1 MYNHIILTTSMR
13 IALQCYGG
21 MRCVLRDGHL
31 TNFIQTFP
39 EIFDPK
45 NDLDIFI
52 LTTRNDKRSTNQQ
65 IEESVQHL
73 RECFCDR
80 LKKILYYEDLPTE
93 IHQKEEEI
101 YETWKALETEK
112 VLTEEERVQ
121 YLDELSGG
129 IDQLYLKGQTQF
141 PHKDMQYHLQTNRT
155 LVFDKDEFVP
165 RYYYRRQILNTI
177 RHEYIAAEHESG
189 TRKAYDWVIMARMFD
204 MTYEK
209 VRPLE
214 FLSYPPEEQTVY
226 ASIDNIV
233 MGSPAIVDA
242 IFAPFSQKYPVI
254 GYEQW
259 SEPRFM
265 QTYRQYEMYWSYLRH
280 LTTYCSENQLLW
292 QCLQNCRK
300 FVNLRCGNGNMGL
313 IPSPDAYFLP
323 IFCELRGR

>member
-1 MYNHIILTTSMR
+1 
-13 IALQCYGG
+13 
-21 MRCVLRDGHL
+21 
-31 TNFIQTFP
+31 
-39 EIFDPK
+39 
-45 NDLDIFI
+45 
-52 LTTRNDKRSTNQQ
+52 
-65 IEESVQHL
+65 VQHL
-73 RECFCDR
+73 RECFGDR
-80 LKKILYYEDLPTE
+80 LKKVIYYEDLPSE

-101 YETWKALETEK
+101 YETWKALETNR
-112 VLTEEERVQ
+112 VLTEEETQQ
-121 YLDELSGG
+121 YQHELSGG
-129 IDQLYLKGQTQF
+129 IDQLYLKRHPF
-141 PHKDMQYHLQTNRT
+141 YPHADMQTHLISNRNI
-155 LVFDKDEFVP
+155 VFDKDEFVP

-177 RHEYIAAEHESG
+177 RHESEIE

-209 VRPLE
+209 MRPLD
-214 FLSYPPEEQTVY
+214 FLVGPPEEQTVY

-233 MGSPAIVDA
+233 MGSPETVDA
-242 IFAPFSQKYPVI
+242 IFAPFSQKYPVV

>member
-1 MYNHIILTTSMR
+1 MR

-21 MRCVLRDGHL
+21 TRCVLRHGHL

-73 RECFCDR
+73 RECFGVR
-80 LKKILYYEDLPTE
+80 LKKVIYYEDLPTE
-93 IHQKEEEI
+93 IHQKEDEI
-101 YETWKALETEK
+101 YETWKALETNRT
-112 VLTEEERVQ
+112 LTEEETAQ
-121 YLDELSGG
+121 YQHELSEG
-129 IDQLYLKGQTQF
+129 IDQLFLKGHPF
-141 PHKDMQYHLQTNRT
+141 YPHADMQTHLRNNQTLT
-155 LVFDKDEFVP
+155 FDKDEFVP
-165 RYYYRRQILNTI
+165 RYYYRRQILNAI
-177 RHEYIAAEHESG
+177 RHEYIAEEHESETG
-189 TRKAYDWVIMARMFD
+189 IRKAYDWVIMARMFD

-209 VRPLE
+209 MRPLD
-214 FLSYPPEEQTVY
+214 FLSGPPEELTAYV
-226 ASIDNIV
+226 SIDNIV

>member
-1 MYNHIILTTSMR
+1 MR

-21 MRCVLRDGHL
+21 TRCLLRHGHL

-73 RECFCDR
+73 RDSFGDR
-80 LKKILYYEDLPTE
+80 LKKILYYEDLPSE

-101 YETWKALETEK
+101 YHTWKALETNRT
-112 VLTEEERVQ
+112 LTEEETQQ
-121 YLDELSGG
+121 YQHELSEG
-129 IDQLYLKGQTQF
+129 INQLYLKRHPF
-141 PHKDMQYHLQTNRT
+141 YPHTDMQTHLLSNRNIF
-155 LVFDKDEFVP
+155 FDKDEFVP

-177 RHEYIAAEHESG
+177 RHESETKTH
-189 TRKAYDWVIMARMFD
+189 KAYDWVIMARMFD

-209 VRPLE
+209 IRPLD
-214 FLSYPPEEQTVY
+214 FLSGPPEEQTVY
-226 ASIDNIV
+226 VSIDNIV
-233 MGSPAIVDA
+233 MGSPEVVDA

-292 QCLQNCRK
+292 QCLQNSRK

-313 IPSPDAYFLP
+313 IPSPNAYFLP

>member
-1 MYNHIILTTSMR
+1 MR

-21 MRCVLRDGHL
+21 TRCVLRHGHL

-39 EIFDPK
+39 EIFK
-45 NDLDIFI
+45 EENDLDIFI
-52 LTTRNDKRSTNQQ
+52 LTTQNDKRSTNQQ

-73 RECFCDR
+73 RECFGDR
-80 LKKILYYEDLPTE
+80 LKKIIYYEDLPTE

-101 YETWKALETEK
+101 YETWEKLETKK
-112 VLTEEERVQ
+112 VLTEEEIQQ
-121 YLDELSGG
+121 YQHELSGG
-129 IDQLYLKGQTQF
+129 IDQLFLKRHPF
-141 PHKDMQYHLQTNRT
+141 YPHTDMQTHLRKNQTLT
-155 LVFDKDEFVP
+155 FDKDEFVP

-177 RHEYIAAEHESG
+177 RHEYIDEEHAYETAETK

-209 VRPLE
+209 MRPLD
-214 FLSYPPEEQTVY
+214 FLIGPPEEQTVY

-233 MGSPAIVDA
+233 MGSPETMDA
-242 IFAPFSQKYPVI
+242 IFAPFSQKYPVV

-292 QCLQNCRK
+292 QCLQNCQK

-323 IFCELRGR
+323 IFCESRGR